1 MQEISEEI
9 KNLIEKI
16 KNELEE
22 EINKIKEK
30 VTPKKGENEEKKV
43 KEGILTR
50 TREFLRRLTTGFLVA
65 IAMILLLLEMAKFP
79 FPPLLEKIGK
89 IIGTYWWIGALIGA
103 VILFI
108 YYANK
113 WYYAELRDK
122 SIEEKERV
130 ARLKLIGILMMLF
143 AGTLVFWF
151 ILYVFFVYFVGWTNS
166 ELISCWQLW
175 LVGPVISWIL
185 LLTLPGTGRIITKT
199 IIAATVVATMSSI
212 AGLYFDIKPVPKCV
226 RLIKEVRYKGYQAT
240 VKPVL
245 EKIEQIEQR
254 LIQSESLEEKKELL
268 KELKKRYRDYLHIRA
283 VFGIKDK
290 GFYKPEFLG
299 FFSIE
304 DFFKVHNQFRWKSRN
319 GTFYAFM
326 PLPEKPGIEA
336 KIPFQL
342 KVEGVICGCNGEGG
356 ISVLTFEV
364 LGKHIA
370 EGRVR
375 VELYDGKGIRNQ
387 IRFRMQMW
395 KDKILGYIYLIQNP
409 GRKFN
414 FELLPIN
421 S

>member
-1 MQEISEEI
+1 MDNEIKEYIKEQIGKIEEKLEEFTKKITGKEKEEI
-9 KNLIEKI
+9 KTELSGWDRFKAKFQRFLGWIGVIISIILFCVIWFIGWLIEVSKRVAVPTVSR
-16 KNELEE
+16 EYL
-22 EINKIKEK
+22 
-30 VTPKKGENEEKKV
+30 
-43 KEGILTR
+43 GILGV
-50 TREFLRRLTTGFLVA
+50 L
-65 IAMILLLLEMAKFP
+65 
-79 FPPLLEKIGK
+79 
-89 IIGTYWWIGALIGA
+89 A

-113 WYYAELRDK
+113 WYYYEPKDR
-122 SIEEKERV
+122 SPSEKEKT
-130 ARLKLIGILMMLF
+130 AALKLRGILMMLF
-143 AGTLVFWF
+143 GGTLVFWF

-199 IIAATVVATMSSI
+199 IICVCIVAILISI
-212 AGLYFDIKPVPKCV
+212 VGLYLDMRPVPKGI
-226 RLIKEVRYKGYQAT
+226 RLIREAKYKGYQAT
-240 VKPVL
+240 VNPVL
-245 EKIEQIEQR
+245 EKIEQIEQK

-268 KELKKRYRDYLHIRA
+268 KELKKRYRDYLYIRA

-304 DFFKVHNQFRWKSRN
+304 DFFKVYNQFRWKSRN
-319 GTFYAFM
+319 ETFYAFM

-342 KVEGVICGCNGEGG
+342 KVEGVICGCNGDGG

-364 LGKHIA
+364 LSDRTA
-370 EGRVR
+370 EGRVEL
-375 VELYDGKGIRNQ
+375 ELYDGEEIRNQ
-387 IRFRMQMW
+387 IRFRMQMQEN
-395 KDKILGYIYLIQNP
+395 KISGYIYLIRRP
-409 GRKFN
+409 ERKLN

>member
-1 MQEISEEI
+1 MDNEIKEYIKEQIEKIEKKLEEFTEKITGKEKEEI
-9 KNLIEKI
+9 KTELSGWDRFKAKFQRFLGWIGVIISIILFCVIWFIGWLIEASKRVAVPTVSR
-16 KNELEE
+16 EYL
-22 EINKIKEK
+22 
-30 VTPKKGENEEKKV
+30 
-43 KEGILTR
+43 GILGV
-50 TREFLRRLTTGFLVA
+50 L
-65 IAMILLLLEMAKFP
+65 
-79 FPPLLEKIGK
+79 
-89 IIGTYWWIGALIGA
+89 A

-113 WYYAELRDK
+113 WYYAEPLDK
-122 SIEEKERV
+122 SIKEKERV

-199 IIAATVVATMSSI
+199 IIAVTIVATISSI

-245 EKIEQIEQR
+245 EKIGQIEQR

-319 GTFYAFM
+319 GNFYAFM

-387 IRFRMQMW
+387 IRFRMQMR
-395 KDKILGYIYLIQNP
+395 KDKILGYVYLIRDP
-409 GRKFN
+409 RRKFN